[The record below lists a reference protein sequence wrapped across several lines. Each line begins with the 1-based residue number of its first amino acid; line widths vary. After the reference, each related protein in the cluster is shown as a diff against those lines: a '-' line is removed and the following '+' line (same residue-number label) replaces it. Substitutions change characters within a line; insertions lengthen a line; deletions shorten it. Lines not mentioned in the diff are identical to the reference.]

1 MVRKWFWS
9 IWAYLGEEYE
19 GKKNVPDGYLPWILW
34 VIPYLYISKSL
45 ILYNV
50 SCKSQWKSLC
60 GQHWWPFSFFLFSG
74 DWICTFCRD
83 LSKPEVEYDCDNLQ
97 HSKKGKTAQGLSPV
111 DQRVCLRFVGISFL
125 GKKVLSDIT
134 HPSPLLT
141 LFLLWLQQINYSY
154 RFTKATKWL
163 LIRLLC
169 L

>member
-19 GKKNVPDGYLPWILW
+19 GRKNVPDGYLPWRLW

-45 ILYNV
+45 ILYSV
-50 SCKSQWKSLC
+50 TCKSQWKSLL
-60 GQHWWPFSFFLFSG
+60 WSALMSFFFFFFLFSG

-111 DQRVCLRFVGISFL
+111 DQRVCLRFVGISSLEKKCFL
-125 GKKVLSDIT
+125 IFPVPHCFSLYFCFDCSKLITVTGLANQQSD
-134 HPSPLLT
+134 
-141 LFLLWLQQINYSY
+141 
-154 RFTKATKWL
+154 
-163 LIRLLC
+163 
-169 L
+169 